1 MGRERG
7 VRRNPAQRGRIIN
20 GWLCYLFYNIMR
32 GWSYVHVTMLRVPD
46 LIFYS
51 FMYSI
56 VSITGYNY
64 RFTLIHRVW
73 PEEITMGVIC
83 KTVDVHSSGA
93 PFLPFIKSL
102 FCVYGF
108 VLFGEF
114 WVFHKGHDR
123 GKRRYPMSIYN
134 RKSRTLV
141 LVLCISILV
150 HLHIR
155 GEVRAR
161 TTAEVVLRGHIFP
174 KHWIPL
180 LDGPDM
186 LTRRGYGLRSVFVT
200 FVVIQCDF
208 ELPH

>member
-1 MGRERG
+1 
-7 VRRNPAQRGRIIN
+7 
-20 GWLCYLFYNIMR
+20 
-32 GWSYVHVTMLRVPD
+32 
-46 LIFYS
+46 
-51 FMYSI
+51 
-56 VSITGYNY
+56 
-64 RFTLIHRVW
+64 
-73 PEEITMGVIC
+73 
-83 KTVDVHSSGA
+83 
-93 PFLPFIKSL
+93 
-102 FCVYGF
+102 
-108 VLFGEF
+108 
-114 WVFHKGHDR
+114 
-123 GKRRYPMSIYN
+123 MSIYN